1 MGACC
6 SGSTVDTNGDIKTV
20 DSHQLKKKL
29 TAHQLALI
37 IKVQAN
43 IRGFLTRKK
52 IREMQ
57 INAGMGMDGFGYNAD
72 GELQQDYD
80 NPKVQVRIGTPKLV
94 TSLLRSSSRQEG
106 HSLSPS
112 SSL

>member
-29 TAHQLALI
+29 TAQQLALL

-52 IREMQ
+52 IREIQ
-57 INAGMGMDGFGYNAD
+57 INGGMGIDGFGYGYNAD
-72 GELQQDYD
+72 GELQ
-80 NPKVQVRIGTPKLV
+80 
-94 TSLLRSSSRQEG
+94 
-106 HSLSPS
+106 
-112 SSL
+112 